1 MKSLILIGAI
11 SIIAFF
17 GCSEDEILTQT
28 PPTSSKLTLNINGLE
43 DLGADAVY
51 EGWIIVPATAKT
63 GGVSAE
69 TPISTG
75 TFTVD
80 ANGNLSRTVFDVNP
94 DNLSVATAFVLTIE
108 PNPDPDPNPSAVHIL
123 GGDFTTNS
131 ANISTDHGAAI
142 GVDFSTSTGILMD
155 FVTP

>member
-17 GCSEDEILTQT
+17 GCSEEDIPTQN

-43 DLGADAVY
+43 DLGANAVY

-80 ANGNLSRTVFDVNP
+80 ASGNLSQTV
-94 DNLSVATAFVLTIE
+94 
-108 PNPDPDPNPSAVHIL
+108 
-123 GGDFTTNS
+123 
-131 ANISTDHGAAI
+131 
-142 GVDFSTSTGILMD
+142 LM
-155 FVTP
+155 

>member
-17 GCSEDEILTQT
+17 GCSEDDIPTQN
-28 PPTSSKLTLNINGLE
+28 PPSSSKLTLNINGLE

-75 TFTVD
+75 TFTVG
-80 ANGNLSRTVFDVNP
+80 ASGNLSQTVFDVNP

-108 PNPDPDPNPSAVHIL
+108 PIQTQTQIQAQCIYWVVISLQIL
-123 GGDFTTNS
+123 QIYQRIM
-131 ANISTDHGAAI
+131 AR
-142 GVDFSTSTGILMD
+142 
-155 FVTP
+155 P